1 MAKKQ
6 IITSMTFAELMQYP
20 EAVEILMKK
29 GFHCIGC
36 SAAAFETIEQGALM
50 HGINPKKLV
59 EEINK
64 KLSKPKKSKI
74 KSKPKKTKSKKK
86 K

>member
-1 MAKKQ
+1 MKSKNK
-6 IITSMTFAELMQYP
+6 ISVSMTFAELMRYP

-36 SAAAFETIEQGALM
+36 PSAGFETIEQGAAM

-59 EEINK
+59 DEINRKLDK
-64 KLSKPKKSKI
+64 KKI
-74 KSKPKKTKSKKK
+74 KQKSKKQIKSGK
-86 K
+86 KKK